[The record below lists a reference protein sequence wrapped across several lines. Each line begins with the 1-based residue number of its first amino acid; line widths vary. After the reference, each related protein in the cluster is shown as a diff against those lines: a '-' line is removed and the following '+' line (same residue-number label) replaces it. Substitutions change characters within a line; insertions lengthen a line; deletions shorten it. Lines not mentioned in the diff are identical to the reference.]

1 MPRHYLAL
9 ITLPH
14 HLRFQFA
21 LSARY
26 LHLSQNVLR
35 VVGKSEVQDHP
46 LFPDEALAL
55 KCEPK
60 AGSTEMSPMIFK
72 GFSAQRRR
80 GCSYAED
87 PGDWEAKKDQIRL
100 ATLGDDEIRLKTGP
114 EGGWWFESG
123 ALALSHVLQKL
134 PFLGH
139 SSAGGMGETTPSAE
153 LLDFELP
160 STTVALMLLL
170 PALPSNN
177 ILEV

>member
-55 KCEPK
+55 KLH
-60 AGSTEMSPMIFK
+60 K
-72 GFSAQRRR
+72 G
-80 GCSYAED
+80 EE
-87 PGDWEAKKDQIRL
+87 GDWETKKHQTQL

-123 ALALSHVLQKL
+123 ALAPSHVLQKL

-139 SSAGGMGETTPSAE
+139 SSAGGTGETTPSAE